1 MTVRYEPTP
10 WDIRRCDMVETENG
24 DWVRYSDFAA
34 AQAERDYALARIKT
48 LSILSTNGYSA
59 GYDAGVNAAV
69 AKYEFAMK
77 GDAHV
82 YGIDQMMSLISNNSD
97 TAPETENQKE
107 TEK

>member
-1 MTVRYEPTP
+1 MTTSYDPSGLKR
-10 WDIRRCDMVETENG
+10 
-24 DWVRYSDFAA
+24 SLAA
-34 AQAERDYALARIKT
+34 AQAKIARLTQRAEKAEAERDHALARIKT
-48 LSILSTNGYSA
+48 LTILNSNGYSA

-97 TAPETENQKE
+97 TVPETENQKE

>member
-1 MTVRYEPTP
+1 MQHKDKSGLKTAL
-10 WDIRRCDMVETENG
+10 
-24 DWVRYSDFAA
+24 AA
-34 AQAERDYALARIKT
+34 AKAEIARLTQRAEKAEAERDYVLARIKT
-48 LSILSTNGYSA
+48 LSILSANGYSA
-59 GYDAGVNAAV
+59 RYNAGVNAAV